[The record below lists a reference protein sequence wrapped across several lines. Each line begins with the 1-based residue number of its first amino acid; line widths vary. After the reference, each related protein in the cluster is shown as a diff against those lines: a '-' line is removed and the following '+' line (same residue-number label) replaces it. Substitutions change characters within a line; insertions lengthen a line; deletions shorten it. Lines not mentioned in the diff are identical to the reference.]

1 VVEQVRVVCALLQY
15 VAPVAASIF
24 LGLFAY
30 GDALAGPP
38 DYVAELQLAATP
50 GGFAAGQVHQVIV
63 KVANHG
69 KQPWPSLSDDP
80 SHPVRLSYHWIDGD
94 GKMVITDGVR
104 TELPRTVRPGEGLLV
119 RASILSPDAPGTY
132 TLIIDVLREE
142 ITWFAAQGSSPL
154 TISPIEV
161 HRVGWL
167 TWQRGRILLIAVGTL
182 CLFYLMG
189 FGVAELLCCNAPRA
203 VTAVVGVAAIVAL
216 SYYAS
221 LLGVSMQRATWAIL
235 ALGIGLA
242 ILTLTRRRR
251 FSRPRQQGGGFGMA
265 LTVAMSLLTLFP
277 LWEFGRPSAV
287 RNTYAS
293 YFVIM
298 SEYWKA
304 HTLYEVPRIDPYQP
318 LDYLVRERLLQGY
331 MDGTPFLNAF
341 VASTFDLNSYETYS
355 ILTAL
360 LLALFPTTL
369 CWVARSAF
377 GLGPWASSLAALLA
391 LCNVTYLL
399 WSLQGQ
405 LPFVAGILFL
415 PVALGTG
422 AALLE
427 GRGSLWLAA
436 LCSSTLLAV
445 YPPLAAYALVPLLCY
460 GGFQVWQKALSL
472 KTLGLTFLK
481 LLGLLALLNPVILSV
496 LTVSG
501 FRLAA
506 QVSENWHNI
515 PSYPSIAELL
525 GLFPHFSFERV
536 GGHLKWL
543 AWALILA
550 VASVTGYGVQQLW
563 KQGRY
568 VLITTILPYIL
579 GALVIVFVMDYAYG
593 YYKHG
598 VVTLFAF
605 LCAFS
610 NGLVALW
617 HTGGTWGRLV
627 PALCLG
633 TFLALNLL
641 AVQALLVVTPPTF
654 VHLETASLSAV
665 KRLNS
670 AQELIFI
677 DERDV
682 ATQLWMSYFLWGARL
697 SVPPAFEPWGWWGF
711 SSVFGRGDPNRFYHP
726 TAALALTQWGEITR
740 PRPEPIWSN
749 ALYTLHPDPSRLIL
763 GQGWYDLE
771 DGPAPARW
779 MAGEGTLQLNAE
791 GLHGRSVRLK
801 MVLVPIAAPLSFEV
815 SLRGKPVDTFT
826 AQDVSRPA
834 VFLTPRF
841 AMEADATLTIR
852 SLEGCSEPTRLFGG
866 SDGRCLSARFQEI
879 GLIEVGE

>member
-1 VVEQVRVVCALLQY
+1 
-15 VAPVAASIF
+15 
-24 LGLFAY
+24 
-30 GDALAGPP
+30 
-38 DYVAELQLAATP
+38 
-50 GGFAAGQVHQVIV
+50 
-63 KVANHG
+63 
-69 KQPWPSLSDDP
+69 
-80 SHPVRLSYHWIDGD
+80 
-94 GKMVITDGVR
+94 
-104 TELPRTVRPGEGLLV
+104 
-119 RASILSPDAPGTY
+119 
-132 TLIIDVLREE
+132 
-142 ITWFAAQGSSPL
+142 
-154 TISPIEV
+154 
-161 HRVGWL
+161 
-167 TWQRGRILLIAVGTL
+167 
-182 CLFYLMG
+182 
-189 FGVAELLCCNAPRA
+189 
-203 VTAVVGVAAIVAL
+203 
-216 SYYAS
+216 
-221 LLGVSMQRATWAIL
+221 
-235 ALGIGLA
+235 
-242 ILTLTRRRR
+242 
-251 FSRPRQQGGGFGMA
+251 
-265 LTVAMSLLTLFP
+265 
-277 LWEFGRPSAV
+277 
-287 RNTYAS
+287 
-293 YFVIM
+293 
-298 SEYWKA
+298 
-304 HTLYEVPRIDPYQP
+304 
-318 LDYLVRERLLQGY
+318 
-331 MDGTPFLNAF
+331 
-341 VASTFDLNSYETYS
+341 
-355 ILTAL
+355 
-360 LLALFPTTL
+360 LFPTTL

-525 GLFPHFSFERV
+525 GLFPHFSLERA
-536 GGHLKWL
+536 GGQLKLL

-550 VASVTGYGVQQLW
+550 VAIVTGYGVQQLW
-563 KQGRY
+563 KQGRSL
-568 VLITTILPYIL
+568 LIATILPYIM

-605 LCAFS
+605 LFAFS
-610 NGLVALW
+610 YGLMALW
-617 HTGGTWGRLV
+617 RTGGTWGRLV
-627 PALCLG
+627 PVLCLG
-633 TFLALNLL
+633 MFLALNLL
-641 AVQALLVVTPPTF
+641 AVRALMVVTPPRF
-654 VHLETASLSAV
+654 VPPEAASLSAV
-665 KRLNS
+665 KALNK
-670 AQELIFI
+670 AREIIFI

-682 ATQLWMSYFLWGARL
+682 ALQLWMSYFLWGAPL

-711 SSVFGRGDPNRFYHP
+711 SSVFGRGDPSRFYHP
-726 TAALALTQWGEITR
+726 TAALTLTRWGEITR

-749 ALYTLHPDPSRLIL
+749 ALYTLHPDPPRLIL
-763 GQGWYDLE
+763 GQGWYELE

-815 SLRGKPVDTFT
+815 FLRGKPVGIFT

-834 VFLTPRF
+834 VFLTPPF
-841 AMEADATLTIR
+841 AMDADATLTIR
-852 SLEGCSEPTRLFGG
+852 SMEGCFEPGRLFGG
-866 SDGRCLSARFQEI
+866 ADDRCLSARFH
-879 GLIEVGE
+879 EVG